1 MIFNHRNSWN
11 VASWIAATYICI
23 FETTI
28 VVVAQ
33 NTEVSLGNFT
43 TRMHNVTGEV
53 FLLSERVM
61 EVRGFVYDGQAPA
74 VYFWADTFAV
84 PSAAGFRLNDG
95 SPTKSCGVTPLGQ
108 ADGTVTYR
116 VEFPNDTFIYKIF
129 GGSISLW
136 CEGARVSFGE
146 VIVPN
151 ALSNTPDTANGPEL
165 ECASLIEEPPV
176 ASPTSATLP
185 VPTTTNDTPVL
196 SPTIATA
203 PENSSPVA
211 APAVSSSAADHNF
224 GHVVTLHALVV
235 TTVTASFL
243 HYTFDRIRN
252 LFF

>member
-33 NTEVSLGNFT
+33 NAGLSLGNFT

-116 VEFPNDTFIYKIF
+116 VEFPNDTFIYQIF

-136 CEGARVSFGE
+136 CESASVSFGE

-185 VPTTTNDTPVL
+185 VPTTTNDLPVL
-196 SPTIATA
+196 SPMLA
-203 PENSSPVA
+203 PAKSSPVA

-224 GHVVTLHALVV
+224 GHSATLHNFFVAA
-235 TTVTASFL
+235 VTASFL
-243 HYTFDRIRN
+243 HNTFERIQN
-252 LFF
+252 LFL